1 MRRAAGRRFPKT
13 GRNPAHRTAG
23 ILPPGSSGIGVIL
36 TTGVAPYPIVVSEVL
51 ADGRVIFAVKAQE
64 SAEPSGPR
72 KASIK
77 AITWTNADGTPGR
90 MNVTQKQR

>member
-51 ADGRVIFAVKAQE
+51 ADGRVIFAVRAQ
-64 SAEPSGPR
+64 SAKPSDPSPD
-72 KASIK
+72 SIK
-77 AITWTNADGTPGR
+77 AVTWTNPDGTQGR
-90 MNVTQKQR
+90 KEVTQGPA